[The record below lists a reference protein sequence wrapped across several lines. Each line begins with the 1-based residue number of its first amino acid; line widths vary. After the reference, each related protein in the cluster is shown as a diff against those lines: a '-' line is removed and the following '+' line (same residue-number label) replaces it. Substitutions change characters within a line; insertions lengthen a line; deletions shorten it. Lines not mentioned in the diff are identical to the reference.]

1 MVTIEDTADNMFK
14 SNIKLRNILSTVREI
29 KSVIDMFTQIK
40 SKSENTADV
49 QNAVKDYSFSGQH
62 TDIAFIDENGSVSI
76 NDINNISD
84 DNLRSCVSSS
94 YNDAV
99 KDGYVNYANNQFT
112 LTDKGREHINSEA
125 FKNQFRK
132 DQLQA
137 LSKDKAQ
144 IRLKGNQSDLNV
156 FRYCDS
162 ININKLSYSNPS
174 EFKRVVS
181 YFEQCQKYDFVHIS
195 PDGTVTPTD
204 KCFKYFEQNKS
215 FSFDVQRL
223 TPDNIVDFAKY
234 SKKAQQTSKAAQ
246 TASQEAAKRASQEL
260 AKKAVQEG
268 AKKAAQ
274 ATAKAATAAAS
285 GAATAGIGTA
295 VTAVI
300 DIAAKGIKELDKST
314 DIHRH
319 TTPTLQN
326 RK

>member
-14 SNIKLRNILSTVREI
+14 SGIKLRSILSTVREI
-29 KSVIDMFTQIK
+29 KYVLDMFINK
-40 SKSENTADV
+40 KINPANTDV
-49 QNAVKDYSFSGQH
+49 TSVSDYNFTGQH
-62 TDIAFIDENGSVSI
+62 TDIAFIDENGAVNFDDIKNI
-76 NDINNISD
+76 NDE
-84 DNLRSCVSSS
+84 NLRNSVNAT

-99 KDGYVNYANNQFT
+99 KDGYVNYENNQFT

-125 FKNQFRK
+125 FKEQFQK

-137 LSKDKAQ
+137 LSKDKAV
-144 IRLKGNQSDLNV
+144 IHLKGNQSDLNV
-156 FRYCDS
+156 FRYCNS
-162 ININKLSYSNPS
+162 INLNKLSYSNPA
-174 EFKRVVS
+174 EFKRVIS

-195 PDGTVTPTD
+195 SDGTVTPTD

-215 FSFDVQRL
+215 FNFDVQKL
-223 TPDNIVDFAKY
+223 TPDNVVDFAKY
-234 SKKAQQTSKAAQ
+234 TRNTQQAAQ
-246 TASQEAAKRASQEL
+246 TAVNEAAK
-260 AKKAVQEG
+260 KAAQEG

-274 ATAKAATAAAS
+274 ATAKATTAAAS

-300 DIAAKGIKELDKST
+300 DIGAKGIKELDKST

-319 TTPTLQN
+319 TTPTLQS

>member
-14 SNIKLRNILSTVREI
+14 SNVKLRNILSTVREI
-29 KSVIDMFTQIK
+29 KYVVDMFTQLK
-40 SKSENTADV
+40 QKAENSADV
-49 QNAVKDYSFSGQH
+49 QNTVKDYNFSGQH

-144 IRLKGNQSDLNV
+144 IHLKGNQSDLNV
-156 FRYCDS
+156 FRYCNS

-195 PDGTVTPTD
+195 SDGTVTPTD

-234 SKKAQQTSKAAQ
+234 AKKAQQTSRTAQ
-246 TASQEAAKRASQEL
+246 TATQEL
-260 AKKAVQEG
+260 AKKAAQEG

-274 ATAKAATAAAS
+274 ATAKAATATAT

-300 DIAAKGIKELDKST
+300 DISAKGIKELKKSA
-314 DIHRH
+314 DIHNH
-319 TTPTLQN
+319 TTPALHN

>member
-14 SNIKLRNILSTVREI
+14 SGIKLRSILSTVREI
-29 KSVIDMFTQIK
+29 KYVLDMFINK
-40 SKSENTADV
+40 KINPANTDV
-49 QNAVKDYSFSGQH
+49 TSVSDYNFTGQH
-62 TDIAFIDENGSVSI
+62 TDIAFIDENGAVNFDDIKNINDENLKNSVS
-76 NDINNISD
+76 NA
-84 DNLRSCVSSS
+84 

-99 KDGYVNYANNQFT
+99 KDGYVNYENNQFT

-125 FKNQFRK
+125 FKEQFRK
-132 DQLQA
+132 DQLQS
-137 LSKDKAQ
+137 LSKDKAV
-144 IRLKGNQSDLNV
+144 IHLKGNQSDLNV
-156 FRYCDS
+156 FRYCNS
-162 ININKLSYSNPS
+162 INLNKLSYSNPA
-174 EFKRVVS
+174 EFKRVIS

-195 PDGTVTPTD
+195 SDGTVTPTD

-215 FSFDVQRL
+215 FNFDVQKL
-223 TPDNIVDFAKY
+223 TPDNVVDFTKY
-234 SKKAQQTSKAAQ
+234 TRSTQQVAQ
-246 TASQEAAKRASQEL
+246 TAVNEAAK
-260 AKKAVQEG
+260 KAAQEG

-274 ATAKAATAAAS
+274 ATAKATTAAAS

-300 DIAAKGIKELDKST
+300 DISAKGIKELNKST

>member
-1 MVTIEDTADNMFK
+1 MVTIEDTANNMFK
-14 SNIKLRNILSTVREI
+14 SEIKLRSILSTVREI
-29 KSVIDMFTQIK
+29 KYVLDMFINK
-40 SKSENTADV
+40 KNSLANTDV
-49 QNAVKDYSFSGQH
+49 TSVSDYNFTGQH
-62 TDIAFIDENGSVSI
+62 TDIAFIDENGAVNIDDIKNINDENLKNSVS
-76 NDINNISD
+76 NT
-84 DNLRSCVSSS
+84 

-99 KDGYVNYANNQFT
+99 KDGYVKYENNKFT

-125 FKNQFRK
+125 FKEQFRK

-137 LSKDKAQ
+137 LSKDKAV
-144 IRLKGNQSDLNV
+144 IHLKGNQSDLNV
-156 FRYCDS
+156 FRYCNS
-162 ININKLSYSNPS
+162 INLNKLSYSNPA
-174 EFKRVVS
+174 EFKRVIS
-181 YFEQCQKYDFVHIS
+181 YFEQCQRYDFVHIS
-195 PDGTVTPTD
+195 SDGTVTPTD
-204 KCFKYFEQNKS
+204 KCFKFFEQNKS
-215 FSFDVQRL
+215 FNFDVQKL
-223 TPDNIVDFAKY
+223 TPDKVIDFAKY
-234 SKKAQQTSKAAQ
+234 TKSTQQAAQ
-246 TASQEAAKRASQEL
+246 TAANEAAK
-260 AKKAVQEG
+260 KAAREG

>member
-14 SNIKLRNILSTVREI
+14 SGIKLRSILSTVREI
-29 KSVIDMFTQIK
+29 KYVLDMFINK
-40 SKSENTADV
+40 KINPANTDV
-49 QNAVKDYSFSGQH
+49 ASVSDYNFTGQH
-62 TDIAFIDENGSVSI
+62 TDIAFIDENGAVNFDDIKNINDENLKNSVS
-76 NDINNISD
+76 NA
-84 DNLRSCVSSS
+84 

-99 KDGYVNYANNQFT
+99 KDGYVNYENNQFT

-125 FKNQFRK
+125 FKEQFQK

-137 LSKDKAQ
+137 LSKDKAV
-144 IRLKGNQSDLNV
+144 IHLKGNQSDLNV
-156 FRYCDS
+156 FRYCNS
-162 ININKLSYSNPS
+162 INLNKLSYSNPA
-174 EFKRVVS
+174 EFKRVIS

-195 PDGTVTPTD
+195 SDGTVTPTD

-215 FSFDVQRL
+215 FNFDVQKL
-223 TPDNIVDFAKY
+223 TPDNVVDFTKY
-234 SKKAQQTSKAAQ
+234 TRSTQQVAQ
-246 TASQEAAKRASQEL
+246 TAVNEAAK
-260 AKKAVQEG
+260 KAAQEG

-274 ATAKAATAAAS
+274 ATAKATTAAAS

-300 DIAAKGIKELDKST
+300 DISAKGIKELNKST

>member
-14 SNIKLRNILSTVREI
+14 SGIKLRSILSTVREI
-29 KSVIDMFTQIK
+29 KYVLDMFINK
-40 SKSENTADV
+40 KINPANTDV
-49 QNAVKDYSFSGQH
+49 ASVSDYNFTGQH
-62 TDIAFIDENGSVSI
+62 TDIAFIDENGAVNFDDIKNINDENLKNSVS
-76 NDINNISD
+76 NA
-84 DNLRSCVSSS
+84 

-99 KDGYVNYANNQFT
+99 KDGYVNYENNQFT

-125 FKNQFRK
+125 FKEQFRK
-132 DQLQA
+132 DQLQS
-137 LSKDKAQ
+137 LSKDKAV
-144 IRLKGNQSDLNV
+144 IHLKGNQSDLNV
-156 FRYCDS
+156 FRYCNS
-162 ININKLSYSNPS
+162 INLNKLSYSNPA
-174 EFKRVVS
+174 EFKRVIS

-195 PDGTVTPTD
+195 SDGTVTPTD

-215 FSFDVQRL
+215 FNFDVQKL
-223 TPDNIVDFAKY
+223 TPDNVADFAKHTR
-234 SKKAQQTSKAAQ
+234 STQQAAQ
-246 TASQEAAKRASQEL
+246 TAVNEAAK
-260 AKKAVQEG
+260 KAAQEG

-274 ATAKAATAAAS
+274 ATAKATTAAAS

>member
-1 MVTIEDTADNMFK
+1 MVTIEDTANNMFK
-14 SNIKLRNILSTVREI
+14 SEIKLRSILSTVREI
-29 KSVIDMFTQIK
+29 KSVLDMFINK
-40 SKSENTADV
+40 KNIPANKDV
-49 QNAVKDYSFSGQH
+49 TSVSDYNFTGQH
-62 TDIAFIDENGSVSI
+62 TDIAFIDENGAVNIDDIKNINDENLKNSVS
-76 NDINNISD
+76 NT
-84 DNLRSCVSSS
+84 

-99 KDGYVNYANNQFT
+99 KDGYVKYENNQFT

-125 FKNQFRK
+125 FKEQFHK

-137 LSKDKAQ
+137 LSKDKAV
-144 IRLKGNQSDLNV
+144 IHLKGNQSDLNV
-156 FRYCDS
+156 FRYCNS
-162 ININKLSYSNPS
+162 INLNKLSYSNPA
-174 EFKRVVS
+174 EFKRVIS
-181 YFEQCQKYDFVHIS
+181 YFEQCQKYNFVHIS
-195 PDGTVTPTD
+195 SDGNVTPTD

-215 FSFDVQRL
+215 FNFDVQKL
-223 TPDNIVDFAKY
+223 TPDKVVDFAKRT
-234 SKKAQQTSKAAQ
+234 KNTQQAAQ
-246 TASQEAAKRASQEL
+246 TAANEAAK
-260 AKKAVQEG
+260 KAAREG

>member
-1 MVTIEDTADNMFK
+1 MNKMVTIEDTANNMFK
-14 SNIKLRNILSTVREI
+14 SEIKLRSILSTVREI
-29 KSVIDMFTQIK
+29 KYVLDMFINK
-40 SKSENTADV
+40 KNSLANTDV
-49 QNAVKDYSFSGQH
+49 TSVSDYNFTGQH
-62 TDIAFIDENGSVSI
+62 TDIAFIDENGAVNIDDIKNINDENLKNSVS
-76 NDINNISD
+76 NT
-84 DNLRSCVSSS
+84 

-99 KDGYVNYANNQFT
+99 KDGYVKYENNKFT

-125 FKNQFRK
+125 FKEQFRK

-137 LSKDKAQ
+137 LSKDKAV
-144 IRLKGNQSDLNV
+144 IHLKGNQSDLNV
-156 FRYCDS
+156 FRYCNS
-162 ININKLSYSNPS
+162 INLNKLSYSNPA
-174 EFKRVVS
+174 EFKRVIS
-181 YFEQCQKYDFVHIS
+181 YFEQCQRYDFVHIS
-195 PDGTVTPTD
+195 SDGTVTPTD
-204 KCFKYFEQNKS
+204 KCFKFFEQNKS
-215 FSFDVQRL
+215 FNFDVQKL
-223 TPDNIVDFAKY
+223 TPDKVIDFAKY
-234 SKKAQQTSKAAQ
+234 TKSTQQAAQ
-246 TASQEAAKRASQEL
+246 TAANEAAK
-260 AKKAVQEG
+260 KAAREG